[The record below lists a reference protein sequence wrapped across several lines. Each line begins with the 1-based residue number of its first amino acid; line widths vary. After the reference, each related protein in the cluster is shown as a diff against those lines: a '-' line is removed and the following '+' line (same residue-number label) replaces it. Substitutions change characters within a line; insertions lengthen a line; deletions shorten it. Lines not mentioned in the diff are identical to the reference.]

1 MAINTIKNFFTR
13 KPIYQITLT
22 THPSAEEYEIIKK
35 DLKKELGDEYKVIV
49 VVDVDKVYIE
59 TKILK

>member
-1 MAINTIKNFFTR
+1 MIHRLFTK

-22 THPSAEEYEIIKK
+22 SLPTEEEFQQIKK
-35 DLKKELGDEYKVIV
+35 DLKDELGDEYKVVVIV
-49 VVDVDKVYIE
+49 DTYKTYIE

>member
-1 MAINTIKNFFTR
+1 MIKNLFTR

-22 THPSAEEYEIIKK
+22 SIPTEEEFEKIKK
-35 DLKKELGDEYKVIV
+35 DLKDELGDEYKVVIV
-49 VVDVDKVYIE
+49 VDTHKVYIE

>member
-1 MAINTIKNFFTR
+1 MIKNIFTR

-22 THPSAEEYEIIKK
+22 TTPNEEELKQIKHS
-35 DLKKELGDEYKVIV
+35 LKEELGDEYKVVIV
-49 VVDVDKVYIE
+49 VDTHKVYIE